1 MCNTTTPLRSGGL
14 TAGRPTVRKVQFR
27 SGRRMAQEANAD
39 GRKAAGNRE
48 PLFWRL
54 RQRPPDNWSDTG
66 GCPAR
71 KGADV
76 GQVSLWRPGDRE
88 TPEPMGKLDTV
99 TVNGPEGAGV
109 DWDAVDWR

>member
-1 MCNTTTPLRSGGL
+1 MSLTGHGPRTPPPRSPPPRCCAGGG
-14 TAGRPTVRKVQFR
+14 A
-27 SGRRMAQEANAD
+27 
-39 GRKAAGNRE
+39 
-48 PLFWRL
+48 
-54 RQRPPDNWSDTG
+54 G

-99 TVNGPEGAGV
+99 TVNGPEGEVV
-109 DWDAVDWR
+109 D